1 MHIIVIGWLFVILMM
16 SVTAKSVVGGVLMF
30 MFYGV
35 APVALLLYIFGARRR
50 RERLDDRSAKA
61 EQADKK
67 TDH

>member
-16 SVTAKSVVGGVLMF
+16 SVTAKSVVGGVLTF
-30 MFYGV
+30 VFYGV

-61 EQADKK
+61 EQADRK